1 MPDTTTSVESIIAM
15 VLSVEPSMLDDN
27 SGRATLDGWDSLAHL
42 DVISALEETFDVLF
56 SSAEMR
62 ELTTVGRLR
71 ATLAVRGATP

>member
-15 VLSVEPSMLDDN
+15 VLDVEPSMLDDS
-27 SGRATLDGWDSLAHL
+27 SGRATLDGWDSLVHL
-42 DVISALEETFDVLF
+42 NVISALEETFDVLF

-71 ATLAVRGATP
+71 AALAVRSATP